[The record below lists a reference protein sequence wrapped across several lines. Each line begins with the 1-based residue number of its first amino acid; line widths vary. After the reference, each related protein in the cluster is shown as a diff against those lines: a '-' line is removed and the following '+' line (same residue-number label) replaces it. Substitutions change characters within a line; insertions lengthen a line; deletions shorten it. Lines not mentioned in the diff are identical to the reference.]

1 MNGKIQ
7 ESGLPE
13 ITPFLCVRLS
23 GASILCFSH
32 PVFLR
37 ARSRE
42 RLLPSVCLTTASP
55 SWVHLGLRNTH
66 LGVESWVAVT
76 PLFPDT
82 QGTLH
87 FSHST
92 ASKWRREAYV
102 LEAPSPQQRETF
114 YNKRSKC

>member
-13 ITPFLCVRLS
+13 ITPYVSRLS
-23 GASILCFSH
+23 GASILRFSH
-32 PVFLR
+32 PVLLR
-37 ARSRE
+37 ACSRE
-42 RLLPSVCLTTASP
+42 WLQPSVCLTAASP

-66 LGVESWVAVT
+66 FGVESWVAVT

-87 FSHST
+87 FSHSM
-92 ASKWRREAYV
+92 ASKQRREAYV
-102 LEAPSPQQRETF
+102 LKVPSPRQRENF
-114 YNKRSKC
+114 YNKISKC